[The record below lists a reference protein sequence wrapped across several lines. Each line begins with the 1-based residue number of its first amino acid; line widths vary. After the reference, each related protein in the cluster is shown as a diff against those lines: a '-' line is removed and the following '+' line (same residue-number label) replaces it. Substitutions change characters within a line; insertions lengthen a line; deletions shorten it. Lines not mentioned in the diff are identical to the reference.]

1 MLPLGDVIPR
11 LKMNR
16 VKSLVFAIVFFF
28 ANETIVDKTIASNGD
43 DADADA
49 AYVTDAY
56 DVYVLIDSMMLLITK
71 RVIQF
76 YHTKQTKTSI
86 TSVLYRHV
94 YHFAIQQTFSAYVA
108 AAAAVVVVVL
118 AAAAADDYN
127 DEHVVV
133 VIDDFENVRS
143 NEIMEKHIASFC
155 FRLDSV

>member
-16 VKSLVFAIVFFF
+16 VKSLVFAIVFFC
-28 ANETIVDKTIASNGD
+28 ANETIVDKTTASNGD

-49 AYVTDAY
+49 AYVTDEY

-94 YHFAIQQTFSAYVA
+94 YHYAIQQTFSAYVA

-118 AAAAADDYN
+118 AAADDDYN